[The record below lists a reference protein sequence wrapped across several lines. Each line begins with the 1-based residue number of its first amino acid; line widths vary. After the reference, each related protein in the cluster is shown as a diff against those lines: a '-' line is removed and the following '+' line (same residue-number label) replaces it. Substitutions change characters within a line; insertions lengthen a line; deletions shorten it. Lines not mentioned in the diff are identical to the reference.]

1 MPYIDCD
8 KSLSDQST
16 ACLPYHYILHEHPSS
31 ANPPSSYIHL
41 DPVLLGQ
48 VSSLHMVFKQVI
60 GHWLSLVNSP
70 NFRTSSL
77 KRTRQTAWNDDTR
90 LSYKVWARFHQKLTK
105 RFVQL
110 HPSFSS
116 MQKPLTVQLVSSF
129 QASSI
134 RVGTCFL
141 MTALIHPAM
150 LHPCFILPSHK
161 LVQKPLASLMSLN
174 ISPFTLFFLVSACLP
189 RTTILLISSL
199 SLSYACIQ
207 ANSINLELLINHARL
222 LLLFHSN
229 KALVKLRK

>member
-60 GHWLSLVNSP
+60 GCWLTLVNSP

-141 MTALIHPAM
+141 MTAPIHPAM

-161 LVQKPLASLMSLN
+161 LVQN
-174 ISPFTLFFLVSACLP
+174 
-189 RTTILLISSL
+189 
-199 SLSYACIQ
+199 
-207 ANSINLELLINHARL
+207 RL
-222 LLLFHSN
+222 LPWCHWTSPHS
-229 KALVKLRK
+229 RYFS